1 MANDIN
7 TLSAGATVTGAEVT
21 KDGDLMV
28 SIRDDSTGLQTPI
41 YAGKIDVSDVVVDK
55 LKNYAPIS
63 ATIRPTII
71 GNPAICEDSA
81 AWGLQGLKVYG
92 KSTQDGEPSP
102 ENPVPIVSAGDDGN
116 VAVNFYGE
124 NRINYFLAKDYGT
137 TRNCNISLDGNV
149 FAFTAMTDGDS
160 YFGGHISTK
169 SGESY
174 PERSKQ
180 LLFPVTPGEKLKIV
194 ASNSYFKTSV
204 FCFVKKDYTV
214 ISFSGAFSI
223 TVPENAAYATARLG
237 NASAKASD
245 GTQYTTFMVCR
256 EEYTGDFVP
265 YQGTQ
270 TLTVST
276 PNGLSG
282 IPVTSGG
289 NFTDAEGQQWICD
302 AKDYRTG
309 KQLQRIYKLVVDHN
323 TSIYTAS
330 QNDLLTFAVNCPQRA
345 QKDTSF
351 SSKQGVCQI
360 KSMCD
365 YYEQS
370 LTGLVGYDKNNAF
383 GFYNTDYQTTT
394 LFINDRRFSS
404 VEDYKAWLKSNP
416 VTFLYS
422 LETPIKTDISAEE
435 LAVYRAL
442 TTYEGTTVIS
452 TTEPVTGIE
461 ASYVMDGNKYKD
473 SVDKRLSAL
482 EAAQTGV

>member
-63 ATIRPTII
+63 ATIRPTVI

-137 TRNCNISLDGNV
+137 TQNCNIFLDGNV

-180 LLFPVTPGEKLKIV
+180 LLFPVTPGEKTKNCRIKFVFQNPSFLFCKEGLY
-194 ASNSYFKTSV
+194 SYFV
-204 FCFVKKDYTV
+204 FW
-214 ISFSGAFSI
+214 SI
-223 TVPENAAYATARLG
+223 
-237 NASAKASD
+237 
-245 GTQYTTFMVCR
+245 
-256 EEYTGDFVP
+256 
-265 YQGTQ
+265 
-270 TLTVST
+270 
-276 PNGLSG
+276 
-282 IPVTSGG
+282 
-289 NFTDAEGQQWICD
+289 
-302 AKDYRTG
+302 
-309 KQLQRIYKLVVDHN
+309 
-323 TSIYTAS
+323 
-330 QNDLLTFAVNCPQRA
+330 
-345 QKDTSF
+345 
-351 SSKQGVCQI
+351 
-360 KSMCD
+360 
-365 YYEQS
+365 
-370 LTGLVGYDKNNAF
+370 
-383 GFYNTDYQTTT
+383 FYN
-394 LFINDRRFSS
+394 R
-404 VEDYKAWLKSNP
+404 P
-416 VTFLYS
+416 
-422 LETPIKTDISAEE
+422 
-435 LAVYRAL
+435 
-442 TTYEGTTVIS
+442 
-452 TTEPVTGIE
+452 
-461 ASYVMDGNKYKD
+461 
-473 SVDKRLSAL
+473 
-482 EAAQTGV
+482 